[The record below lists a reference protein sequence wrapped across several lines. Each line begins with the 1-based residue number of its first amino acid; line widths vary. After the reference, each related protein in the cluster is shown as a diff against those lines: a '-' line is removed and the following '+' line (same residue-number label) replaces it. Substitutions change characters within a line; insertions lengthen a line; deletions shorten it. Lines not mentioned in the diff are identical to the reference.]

1 VITFVELTKL
11 VSSKWKVVDPETKE
25 YCRNIAQ
32 GEFKRYRKEL
42 DEFIKI
48 YGSEAAKGKKRKP
61 RQSKSKKVTLKMQHV
76 DPQQKEEVAEPD
88 LFGGTGECAF
98 IPIDDDLDD
107 DILNIEPLHSA
118 KKKRETLSNA
128 TADGFETSRGDGM
141 VDFPLYAPNRLS
153 KRCSV
158 DVGDSST
165 LQDHAPCEMNPITPS
180 YSHTPHCQRVSL
192 QDVMG
197 RSLSLPFNDTNCYGD
212 GPSMMTQAATG
223 DASNSQGRAIDMS
236 FGNVGFSQQA
246 AIDPNM
252 HFGGFGFQ
260 QVTGADLDRF
270 VYQYGDDISRDM
282 TQQRLLELQR
292 QLYSQQQRQV
302 QRYNGEI
309 QNCVEQL
316 YLLQFHKQCVLN
328 GGRRVSMDN
337 GRRGSMDLGLRVSM
351 DRNRRSSMD
360 TAFNRSS
367 INNGYR
373 RSSLPLPLSKPK
385 TVQAAP
391 PSLEFPQLSLKQE
404 YIIKSLAEQEKLR
417 KSLQVPADKPNAPSI
432 SKGSSQEWDFGKTPL
447 SDLSDN
453 PSTNCPTAA

>member
-1 VITFVELTKL
+1 MTFYFFSMVLG
-11 VSSKWKVVDPETKE
+11 SKWKVVDPETKE

-32 GEFKRYRKEL
+32 GEIKRYRKEL
-42 DEFIKI
+42 DEFIKV
-48 YGSEAAKGKKRKP
+48 YGPEAAKGKKRKP
-61 RQSKSKKVTLKMQHV
+61 RQSKSKKVTLKMQPV
-76 DPQQKEEVAEPD
+76 EPQQKEEVAEPD

-128 TADGFETSRGDGM
+128 TTDGFEASRGDGM

-165 LQDHAPCEMNPITPS
+165 LQDRAPCEMNPITPS
-180 YSHTPHCQRVSL
+180 YSRTPNCQRVSL

-197 RSLSLPFNDTNCYGD
+197 RSLSLPFNDTNYYGD
-212 GPSMMTQAATG
+212 GQSMTQAAT
-223 DASNSQGRAIDMS
+223 ANAAIDMN

-292 QLYSQQQRQV
+292 QLCSQQQRQV

-337 GRRGSMDLGLRVSM
+337 GRRDSMDLGLRVSM